1 MLYVG
6 YWGVSNGGHERHSLS
21 SLRAEISAARH
32 FRQPM
37 QQRVELL
44 PAFRIVVTK
53 SGAGLARKLTSC
65 LGSFCRCEFFQ
76 TPKQKVDQR
85 QGIVRSLICVAHGQV
100 QFTVENPNCNCA
112 SSDIMSGVHG
122 GS

>member
-53 SGAGLARKLTSC
+53 SGPGPGPQADKLSRFVLPLRVLSNSEAEGRSKARHR
-65 LGSFCRCEFFQ
+65 SFADLCR
-76 TPKQKVDQR
+76 
-85 QGIVRSLICVAHGQV
+85 SW
-100 QFTVENPNCNCA
+100 A
-112 SSDIMSGVHG
+112 SSVYGRKSQL
-122 GS
+122 